1 MISVQDQPVAGSS
14 PELQRSLHEI
24 LGGGIRKSHFAPG
37 ILDSSSSSIGSVL
50 TSRSS
55 NLCVDI
61 LLVDAFSRRNP
72 TLIWFILNGSGVTV
86 HCMGQSYLL
95 RSSVGIDRNPK
106 RNYKVSDAAPVCRSP
121 FNISNWPFWSYSCL
135 LYFDLDFARMLD
147 QNLGVELDWAA
158 AAWLII
164 HVSWLV
170 DLQEL
175 CLTVADVILWRRK
188 DVTIGILVGALASWV
203 VFEAAGYTL
212 LSLVSNVL
220 LLLICVLFAWAKAAG
235 ILNR

>member
-1 MISVQDQPVAGSS
+1 MSHSSLRLLLFPPTPLSPLSLSEEERRSGSLFLFTMISVQDQPVAGSS

-61 LLVDAFSRRNP
+61 LLVHAFSRRNP

-121 FNISNWPFWSYSCL
+121 FNISN
-135 LYFDLDFARMLD
+135 
-147 QNLGVELDWAA
+147 
-158 AAWLII
+158 
-164 HVSWLV
+164 
-170 DLQEL
+170 
-175 CLTVADVILWRRK
+175 
-188 DVTIGILVGALASWV
+188 
-203 VFEAAGYTL
+203 
-212 LSLVSNVL
+212 
-220 LLLICVLFAWAKAAG
+220 
-235 ILNR
+235 